1 MIYGIQASKDVKVSN
16 IARALNESI
25 ALIKTEGRLC
35 RRLATHD
42 LTSHVNSWLSR
53 EGALAVNDDTVLAVD
68 LGDIRKTYAKS
79 MEHLALVHDGS
90 RGDVA
95 PGYWLNEIVAAHPYG
110 DRIVP
115 MYGELYSVEA
125 PLFRSENDQI
135 LHAIYHVMK
144 ATQGRGIVA
153 IDRGGD
159 RREILIPLL
168 DKGIRFVVRERGDRH
183 VLLSGERRYAVATAV
198 RLCQTEIERE
208 VEIEKEGCRRTYTLR
223 LGTLPVRMPERPDV
237 HLWLVVI
244 HGFGKEPIILLTNV
258 GPSLDRE
265 HAVWIGDVYLTRWKC
280 EETYRFLK
288 QSYNLEDV
296 RVRDY
301 AALRNVYALLN
312 AVLYF
317 VSVVIGTKARL
328 SLLFRE
334 LCVKARRFFAV
345 AGFYQYAVADGIHRL
360 LFASR
365 GGVSSPEPPGD
376 AIQLG
381 LFPAG

>member
-1 MIYGIQASKDVKVSN
+1 VKVSN
-16 IARALNESI
+16 IARSLNEPI

-35 RRLATHD
+35 RRLATND
-42 LTSHVNSWLSR
+42 LTYHINSWLGR
-53 EGALAVNDDTVLAVD
+53 EGALAVNEDTVLAVD

-79 MEHLALVHDGS
+79 MEHLAFVHDGS
-90 RGDVA
+90 AGDIA

-110 DRIVP
+110 DRIIP

-135 LHAIYHVMK
+135 LRAIFQVMK
-144 ATQGRGIVA
+144 ATRGRGIVA

-168 DKGIRFVVRERGDRH
+168 DKGIHFVVRERGDRH
-183 VLLSGERRYAVATAV
+183 VLLSGERRYAIATAV
-198 RLCQTEIERE
+198 RRCQTEIERV

-223 LGTLPVRMPERPDV
+223 LGTLPVRMPERPDIQ
-237 HLWLVVI
+237 LWLVVI
-244 HGFGKEPIILLTNV
+244 HGFGNEPIILLTNV
-258 GPSLDRE
+258 PPTADRE

-301 AALRNVYALLN
+301 TALRNVYALLN
-312 AVLYF
+312 AVMYF

-334 LCVKARRFFAV
+334 LCVRAKRFFEI

-365 GGVSSPEPPGD
+365 GGISPPGPPRD
-376 AIQLG
+376 TRQLG